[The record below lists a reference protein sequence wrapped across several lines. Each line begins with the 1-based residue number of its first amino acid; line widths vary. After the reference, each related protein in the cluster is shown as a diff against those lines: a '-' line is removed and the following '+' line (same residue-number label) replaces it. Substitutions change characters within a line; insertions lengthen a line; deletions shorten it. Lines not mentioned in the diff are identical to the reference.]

1 MANSQLFTVFNADIL
16 NVFIKKNPTIL
27 SLYSNAHTIL

>member
-16 NVFIKKNPTIL
+16 NVFIKKK
-27 SLYSNAHTIL
+27 SNHPKFIF